1 MTNYSVTDIV
11 MALEAR
17 YGVNTPT
24 REELIA
30 AASVL
35 ELKKRLEENPTI
47 KPAEVLP
54 CPLCGAKHTTRVRT
68 KSPDGFVRF
77 CKCGFAGYITPTNSK
92 NGGRIT
98 ASWNQAVL
106 DFVETKYQPPEA
118 REWLSCK

>member
-11 MALEAR
+11 KILEAR
-17 YGVNTPT
+17 YGRNTPT

-35 ELKKRLEENPTI
+35 ELKKRLEENPTV

-54 CPLCGAKHTTRVRT
+54 CPLCGSKHTTRVRT
-68 KSPDGFVRF
+68 KNPNGYLRY
-77 CKCGFAGYITPTNSK
+77 CKCGFTGYISPTNSK

-98 ASWNQAVL
+98 AAWNQAVL

-118 REWLSCK
+118 QEWLSCK